1 MKHLVALFIVMISTA
16 VAAVTGEREGGT
28 AAQGDETY
36 QIERLRSLGGRF
48 NRGNSINDSGIV
60 AGFTDVPDGTARHA
74 TVWFHGRQQILENPL
89 GGPNS
94 NVAWPVKNNGG
105 LIVGIAQTDRLQP
118 RGSKWSC
125 RGFLPLPDSA
135 RYQCLGVVWENG
147 RMTALDTLGGD
158 NGFAAGANNLRQ
170 VVGWAENDVVDPGC
184 EAGTQVLQFRAVLW
198 DLNTNLTH
206 ELSPLTDD
214 HAGAATAINDRG
226 QVVGI
231 SGECD
236 QAVGRLTAKHAVL
249 WENGAPRRLDDLGGP
264 AWNTPTAINQRG
276 DMVAGFATLPGDN
289 PNAPRLRAVVW
300 TTRDGVCPK
309 LPGTDICDL
318 GMLDGHLTSQA
329 TGVNDRG
336 QVVGISCP
344 ASGACSAF
352 IWENGVMKDLN
363 TLKANGFQD
372 HLEHAMDINEV
383 GRITGRSMNQ
393 ATEVRTA
400 ILATPIG
407 RPAEH

>member
-36 QIERLRSLGGRF
+36 QIERLRSPEGGSIGQQHQRF
-48 NRGNSINDSGIV
+48 GHRR
-60 AGFTDVPDGTARHA
+60 GFTDVPDGTARHA
-74 TVWFHGRQQILENPL
+74 TVWFHGRQQILENTL

-184 EAGTQVLQFRAVLW
+184 EAGGTGCSFAPC
-198 DLNTNLTH
+198 
-206 ELSPLTDD
+206 S
-214 HAGAATAINDRG
+214 
-226 QVVGI
+226 GI
-231 SGECD
+231 S
-236 QAVGRLTAKHAVL
+236 
-249 WENGAPRRLDDLGGP
+249 
-264 AWNTPTAINQRG
+264 
-276 DMVAGFATLPGDN
+276 
-289 PNAPRLRAVVW
+289 
-300 TTRDGVCPK
+300 TR
-309 LPGTDICDL
+309 I
-318 GMLDGHLTSQA
+318 
-329 TGVNDRG
+329 
-336 QVVGISCP
+336 
-344 ASGACSAF
+344 
-352 IWENGVMKDLN
+352 
-363 TLKANGFQD
+363 
-372 HLEHAMDINEV
+372 
-383 GRITGRSMNQ
+383 
-393 ATEVRTA
+393 
-400 ILATPIG
+400 
-407 RPAEH
+407 